1 LADLPELR
9 RGQVATV
16 DQTARFLEY
25 SPETKLIVVG
35 EENVL
40 SDVGES
46 TTGDCQVIRLMAMAL
61 YEVAGKRPVDPNWDR
76 RGRNVQ
82 QYELRVKRLDV
93 QFDERLKK
101 SFEGALAKGL
111 WKGAAAVHDPTS
123 YWATGV
129 TAYFDAA
136 GQTAA
141 PHDAKHPICTREA
154 LQQYD
159 AELFAL
165 VEETMAYTG
174 HVDWRYP
181 RGPRD

>member
-1 LADLPELR
+1 
-9 RGQVATV
+9 
-16 DQTARFLEY
+16 
-25 SPETKLIVVG
+25 
-35 EENVL
+35 
-40 SDVGES
+40 
-46 TTGDCQVIRLMAMAL
+46 MAMAF
-61 YEVAGKRPVDPNWDR
+61 YEVTGKRPVDPNWER
-76 RGRNVQ
+76 RGRSVQ

-101 SFEGALAKGL
+101 SFEAALAKGL
-111 WKGAAAVHDPTS
+111 WKGAAAVHDPAS

-129 TAYFDAA
+129 TAYFDAG
-136 GQTAA
+136 GQTHA

-165 VEETMAYTG
+165 VEETMAYNG